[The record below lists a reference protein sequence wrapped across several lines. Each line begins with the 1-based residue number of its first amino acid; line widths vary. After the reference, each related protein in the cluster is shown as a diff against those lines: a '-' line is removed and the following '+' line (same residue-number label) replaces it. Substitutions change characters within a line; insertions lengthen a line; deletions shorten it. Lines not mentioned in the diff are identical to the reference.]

1 MLPIRLDHDV
11 LRLDVAVDYATF
23 VRNRKRLGDLAADF
37 GRLSLIDCA
46 SFVDG
51 GFKIGSAEELHNNVV
66 GFAVKAPIVD
76 AYDIGALQV
85 SGRCRFL
92 TETFGKG
99 WVGCILGQHNFYG
112 YRAAQNVVLCA
123 VYLCHA
129 TKADSF
135 S

>member
-1 MLPIRLDHDV
+1 M
-11 LRLDVAVDYATF
+11 DYAAF
-23 VRNRKRLGDLAADF
+23 VCNGKRLSNLTADF
-37 GRLSLIDCA
+37 GCLSLIDCA
-46 SFVDG
+46 SFIDG

-66 GFAVKAPIVD
+66 GFAVKTPVVN

-92 TETFGKG
+92 TETLGKG
-99 WVGCILGQHNFYG
+99 WVGCILGQHNLYG
-112 YRAAQNVVLCA
+112 YRATQDVVLCA